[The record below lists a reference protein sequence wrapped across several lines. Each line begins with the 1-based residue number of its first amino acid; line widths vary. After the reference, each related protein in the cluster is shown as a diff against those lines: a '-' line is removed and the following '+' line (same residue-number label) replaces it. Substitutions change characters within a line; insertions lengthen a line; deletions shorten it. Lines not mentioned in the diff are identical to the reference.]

1 MSGPIITIE
10 RPEIIHSHNHTSS
23 RHSDEQLALLYDEY
37 DPIVRDFARAMHE
50 LHGRYIRISGPAVLE
65 LASRVAHGGFEIM
78 DDFVHCLQGNSQ
90 HLSMQAKQIEEE
102 FQRQKRTACAIA
114 RLAR

>member
-10 RPEIIHSHNHTSS
+10 RPEIIHSHNHTAN

-37 DPIVRDFARAMHE
+37 DPIVRNFARAMHE
-50 LHGRYIRISGPAVLE
+50 LHGRYVNIFGSTALE
-65 LASRVAHGGFEIM
+65 LAHRVACGEFEIM
-78 DDFVHCLQGNSQ
+78 DDFVHCLHGNSQ
-90 HLSMQAKQIEEE
+90 HLSKQAKQIEEE
-102 FQRQKRTACAIA
+102 FQRQKRTACALA